1 MDNNPVHTTKAMIFS
16 GQINGIFFS
25 ARVNPPQPNGTCFF
39 EIHKKA
45 ARGGG
50 CSQTVAEHLKG
61 GTQHLSWV
69 SKLQAVSQL

>member
-1 MDNNPVHTTKAMIFS
+1 MGYSSVPELIRLSPTEHVFLLNEDK
-16 GQINGIFFS
+16 
-25 ARVNPPQPNGTCFF
+25 

-45 ARGGG
+45 ASGGG

-69 SKLQAVSQL
+69 CKLQAVSQL